1 MRVGNAGVNRL
12 DAIHRQNIACW
23 RTRELVGAVARA
35 TGNCQGV
42 YAGVRNKLR
51 CLFWIGQQLVVT
63 ELARSAN
70 TVFFTR
76 LSGFQ

>member
-1 MRVGNAGVNRL
+1 MRIGDARVNRL
-12 DAIHRQNIACW
+12 DAIHRQNIACGGAG
-23 RTRELVGAVARA
+23 ELVGTVTRA
-35 TGNCQGV
+35 AGNRQGIYV
-42 YAGVRNKLR
+42 SVCNKLCR
-51 CLFWIGQQLVVT
+51 LFRVGQQLVVT

>member
-1 MRVGNAGVNRL
+1 MRVRDARVNRL
-12 DAIHRQNIACW
+12 DAIHRQNIACG
-23 RTRELVGAVARA
+23 RTGELVGTMTRA
-35 TGNCQGV
+35 TGNRQGI
-42 YAGVRNKLR
+42 YAGICNKLCR
-51 CLFWIGQQLVVT
+51 LFRVGQQLVVT